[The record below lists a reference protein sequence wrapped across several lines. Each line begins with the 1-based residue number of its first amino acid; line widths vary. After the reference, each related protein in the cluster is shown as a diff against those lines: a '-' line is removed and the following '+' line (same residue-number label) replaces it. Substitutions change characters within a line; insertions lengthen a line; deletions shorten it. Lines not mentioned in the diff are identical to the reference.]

1 MQHQR
6 PWIQARAGPAP
17 YNGGVPGK
25 PSTSPNRPKQG
36 AHLLALRMAAGLS
49 QTQLA
54 KFLGV
59 SQGNITFWEWS
70 DKPPRGDVLPKM
82 AKALGV
88 SVDELLLETA
98 SRQLDRRPGPVGE
111 VQRAF
116 DEVRR
121 LPRKQQRKVV
131 EMVTA
136 LVDQYKRKAS

>member
-1 MQHQR
+1 
-6 PWIQARAGPAP
+6 
-17 YNGGVPGK
+17 
-25 PSTSPNRPKQG
+25 
-36 AHLLALRMAAGLS
+36 MAAGIT

-59 SQGNITFWEWS
+59 PQGNISFWEWCE
-70 DKPPRGDVLPKM
+70 KPPRGDVLPKM

-88 SVDELLLETA
+88 SVDDLLVETGSNGLA
-98 SRQLDRRPGPVGE
+98 NRPGPVGE

-116 DEVRR
+116 EEVRR

-136 LVDQYKRKAS
+136 LVEQYRRKAS